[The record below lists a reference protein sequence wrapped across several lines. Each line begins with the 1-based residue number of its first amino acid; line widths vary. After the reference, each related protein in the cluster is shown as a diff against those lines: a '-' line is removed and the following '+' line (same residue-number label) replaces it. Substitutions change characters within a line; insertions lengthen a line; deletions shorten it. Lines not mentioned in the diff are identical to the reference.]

1 MIDVNKMRRGVS
13 FEHKGELYKV
23 TEYQHKKPGR
33 GKATIRVFVR
43 NLRTGSNSQ
52 MTYNSGDRV
61 QDIRLEKRPFQYL
74 YNDGSFYVFMDVD
87 TYEQKQL
94 PHSILEEH
102 KHYLID
108 NMEMELLSYE
118 GEILDYNLPITMEFD
133 VVSTDNAIA
142 GDTSS
147 GATKL
152 CTTQTGLEVR
162 TPLFVKEGDRIRVN
176 TESGEYLTRL

>member
-1 MIDVNKMRRGVS
+1 MIDVNKLRRGVS
-13 FEHKGELYKV
+13 FEDNGELYKV

-33 GKATIRVFVR
+33 GKATIRVSVR
-43 NLRTGSNSQ
+43 NLRTGSNSEI
-52 MTYNSGDRV
+52 TYSSGDRV

-74 YNDGSFYVFMDVD
+74 YDDGTFYVFMDTD
-87 TYEQKQL
+87 TYAQKQL
-94 PHSILEEH
+94 PHAILEDD

-118 GEILDYNLPITMEFD
+118 GEILDYSLPITMEFD
-133 VVSTDNAIA
+133 VVQTDNAIA

-152 CTTQTGLEVR
+152 VTTQTGLEVR